1 MIEEIKEGIEYMT
14 KKQEGKTKT
23 DLKKTNII
31 SKNEKL

>member
-23 DLKKTNII
+23 DRFEKDKHNI
-31 SKNEKL
+31 